1 MIRFH
6 KLALGAALVATLGL
20 IAPPHSM
27 MSSNGG
33 SNAACFFAAA
43 VEMTDAEKNAEDS
56 AASAAAEELLTAS
69 AAAATY
75 APPAGSSSF
84 AYEAEVSKML
94 DIVINSLY
102 TNKDIFLRELISNAS
117 DALDKIRFLSV
128 TKPELLGNTP
138 DLEMK
143 VEYDPDAKTLTVRD
157 TGIGMTKDDLIKN
170 LGTVARSGTTN
181 FIKALSESE
190 KNNVN
195 MIGMFGVGFYSTFLV
210 ADRVTVASKNNDED
224 TQYVWESLN
233 GESSFHVGPDP
244 RGNTLGRG
252 TEITLHLK
260 EEADQYL
267 SPYKLKELIR
277 HYSEF
282 VTHPVSLRQ
291 IKTVKV
297 PKEMDEFDEEEED
310 EVVEEEKKDTEE
322 GDTADDV
329 DGEKKEEMKEEKKKK
344 KKKVPEM
351 EDVTTYEYEQINT
364 DPAIWARDKENIT
377 DDEYQTFWQTLA
389 KGDGGDKA
397 EDWTHFNAEGN
408 INFKSILY
416 VPSEVPYQLQ
426 QGQLD
431 QMVNGLRLYVRKVLI
446 SDEFD
451 LMPRYLSFVKG
462 VVDSDDLPL
471 NVNRE
476 LLQESKIVKIIK
488 KKLVRKAIELI
499 RKMALAPMPDD
510 DDDAAEAEMDADGNP
525 IILDKPKKTHPYI
538 TWYKKF
544 GLSLKMGAI
553 DDSPNRDKLQKLLR
567 FKSSKTDGEDD
578 YVTLQEYVDRMK
590 DWQKDIYVFPGESM
604 KQLKE
609 SSFMDAFVD
618 RDVEV
623 LYLTDAIDEYY
634 LGQVRE
640 FSGHKYRDI
649 TKEGVKF
656 SDEDEDL
663 AKRRAKVYA
672 DKFKPLTK
680 FLKKLYGSD
689 VSRVSISKRLGRA
702 PAIVSSSEY
711 GNSANMDRIMRAQA
725 WAHKEQPMDNLFP
738 TGIMELNPR
747 HPFVIK
753 LLDSLPEDEDVD
765 VPDSVKDTAW
775 ILLDMATMSGGFP
788 IRDPKKYAARMTR
801 VLKSNLG
808 VDTLDL
814 VDEIDPPIADDEPDE
829 PTMETPNFDN
839 FDFDNLDMDDLDM

>member
-1 MIRFH
+1 MVRFH
-6 KLALGAALVATLGL
+6 KLALGAAFVA
-20 IAPPHSM
+20 AVSM
-27 MSSNGG
+27 FPSSNVGG
-33 SNAACFFAAA
+33 IAFASAAEMTEAEKSAEEAAA
-43 VEMTDAEKNAEDS
+43 A
-56 AASAAAEELLTAS
+56 AAAEEMID
-69 AAAATY
+69 AAQPY
-75 APPAGSSSF
+75 APPEGSSTF
-84 AYEAEVSKML
+84 EYEAEVHKML

-128 TKPELLGNTP
+128 TKPELLGDTKT
-138 DLEMK
+138 LEMK
-143 VEYDPDAKTLTVRD
+143 VEYDPDAKTLTIRD

-181 FIKALSESE
+181 FVKALSEAE
-190 KNNVN
+190 TNDVN

-210 ADRVTVASKNNDED
+210 ADRVTVASKSNDDD
-224 TQYVWESLN
+224 TQHIWESLN
-233 GESSFHVGPDP
+233 GEASFHVGPDP

-260 EEADQYL
+260 EDADEYL

-291 IKTVKV
+291 IKTAMV
-297 PKEMDEFDEEEED
+297 PKEKDEFEEAEADE
-310 EVVEEEKKDTEE
+310 
-322 GDTADDV
+322 
-329 DGEKKEEMKEEKKKK
+329 EKKEEGDDDIEVSDEDEKEEKE
-344 KKKVPEM
+344 PEM
-351 EDVTTYEYEQINT
+351 EEVTTYEYEQINT
-364 DPAIWARDKENIT
+364 DPAIWARDKDSIT
-377 DDEYQTFWQTLA
+377 DEEYQEFWNVVS
-389 KGDGGDKA
+389 KDGGKA

-416 VPSEVPYQLQ
+416 VPSDVPFALQ
-426 QGQLD
+426 QGQLEE
-431 QMVNGLRLYVRKVLI
+431 MSKGLRLYVRKVLI

-451 LMPRYLSFVKG
+451 LMPRYLSFIKG

-476 LLQESKIVKIIK
+476 TLQESKIIKIIK

-499 RKMALAPMPDD
+499 KKMSTAPMPEDEE
-510 DDDAAEAEMDADGNP
+510 AEAEVDADGNVITP
-525 IILDKPKKTHPYI
+525 EDKPAKIHPYI

-544 GLSLKMGAI
+544 GLSLKMGCI
-553 DDSPNRDKLQKLLR
+553 DDSANKDKLLKLLR
-567 FKSSKTDGEDD
+567 FKSSKSDGEDE
-578 YVTLQEYVDRMK
+578 YISLQDYVDRMK
-590 DWQKDIYVFPGESM
+590 DWQKEIYVFPGETI
-604 KQLKE
+604 KTLKE

-623 LYLTDAIDEYY
+623 IYLTDAIDEYFI
-634 LGQVRE
+634 QNVRE
-640 FSGHKYRDI
+640 FSGKKFRDI

-663 AKRRAKVYA
+663 AKRRSKVYA
-672 DKFKPLTK
+672 DTFKPLTK

-702 PAIVSSSEY
+702 PAIVSSSEW

-725 WAHKEQPMDNLFP
+725 FAHGVAPGESNMP
-738 TGIMELNPR
+738 TGILELNPR

-753 LLDSLPEDEDVD
+753 LLESLPEDEDAE
-765 VPDSVKDTAW
+765 VPESVKDTAW

-788 IRDPKKYAARMTR
+788 IRDPKKYAARMSR

-808 VDTLDL
+808 VDSLAL
-814 VDEIDPPIADDEPDE
+814 ADEIDPPEEDDEPEE
-829 PTMETPNFDN
+829 PEFAMPDMG
-839 FDFDNLDMDDLDM
+839 DFDMGDLGDLNLDDLDM

>member
-6 KLALGAALVATLGL
+6 KLALGAALVAVLGL
-20 IAPPHSM
+20 IPPSHIG
-27 MSSNGG
+27 NV
-33 SNAACFFAAA
+33 AFAATSD
-43 VEMTDAEKNAEDS
+43 MTDAEKKAEEVAATAAAQEILS
-56 AASAAAEELLTAS
+56 AATP
-69 AAAATY
+69 Y
-75 APPAGSSSF
+75 APPEGSSSF

-128 TKPELLGNTP
+128 TKPELLGETKE
-138 DLEMK
+138 LEIK
-143 VEYDPDAKTLTVRD
+143 VDYDPDNKTLTVRD
-157 TGIGMTKDDLIKN
+157 TGIGMTMDEMVKN

-210 ADRVTVASKNNDED
+210 ADRVTVASKSNEDD
-224 TQYVWESLN
+224 TQHVWESVN
-233 GESSFHVGPDP
+233 GESNFHVGPDP

-260 EEADQYL
+260 EDADQYL

-297 PKEMDEFDEEEED
+297 PKEEDEFKEDDEPKKDEGDDFEVTEEK
-310 EVVEEEKKDTEE
+310 VEE
-322 GDTADDV
+322 
-329 DGEKKEEMKEEKKKK
+329 KE
-344 KKKVPEM
+344 PEM
-351 EDVTTYEYEQINT
+351 EEVTTYEYEQINT
-364 DPAIWARDKENIT
+364 DPAIWARDKDVIT
-377 DDEYQTFWQTLA
+377 DEEYQEFWQVVS
-389 KGDGGDKA
+389 KGDGGQKA
-397 EDWTHFNAEGN
+397 EDWTHFTAEGN

-416 VPSEVPYQLQ
+416 VPSELPYALQ

-476 LLQESKIVKIIK
+476 TLQESKIVKIIK

-499 RKMALAPMPDD
+499 RKMATAPMPEEDEPT
-510 DDDAAEAEMDADGNP
+510 EAEIDAEGNS
-525 IILDKPKKTHPYI
+525 IIPEDKPKKIHPYI
-538 TWYKKF
+538 SWYKKF
-544 GLSLKMGAI
+544 GLSLKMGCI
-553 DDSPNRDKLQKLLR
+553 DDSANRDKLQKLLR
-567 FKSSKTDGEDD
+567 FKTSKTDGEND
-578 YVTLQEYVDRMK
+578 YVSLQEYVDRMK
-590 DWQKDIYVFPGESM
+590 DWQKEIYVFPGESM
-604 KQLKE
+604 KALKE
-609 SSFMDAFVD
+609 SSFMDAFIE

-623 LYLTDAIDEYY
+623 IYFTDAIDEYY
-634 LGQVRE
+634 LGNVRE
-640 FSGHKYRDI
+640 FSGHKFRDI

-656 SDEDEDL
+656 SDEDENV

-672 DKFKPLTK
+672 EKFKPLTK
-680 FLKKLYGSD
+680 YLKKLYGSD

-702 PAIVSSSEY
+702 PAIVSASEW

-725 WAHKEQPMDNLFP
+725 WAHKDAPEPHFSS
-738 TGIMELNPR
+738 GIMELNPR

-753 LLDSLPEDEDVD
+753 LLESIPEDEEAE
-765 VPDSVKDTAW
+765 VPESVKDAAW

-788 IRDPKKYAARMTR
+788 IRDPKKYASRMTR

-808 VDTLDL
+808 VESLDL
-814 VDEIDPPIADDEPDE
+814 AAEIDPPEEDDEPDE
-829 PTMETPNFDN
+829 PEFDMP
-839 FDFDNLDMDDLDM
+839 DMKEFNMGDLDMEDLDM

>member
-1 MIRFH
+1 MIRLH

-56 AASAAAEELLTAS
+56 AASAAAEELLTA

-138 DLEMK
+138 DLEVK

-310 EVVEEEKKDTEE
+310 EVVEDEKKDTEE

-344 KKKVPEM
+344 DPEM

-377 DDEYQTFWQTLA
+377 DDEYQAFWKMLA

-416 VPSEVPYQLQ
+416 VPSELPYQLQ

-499 RKMALAPMPDD
+499 RKMALAPMPD

-609 SSFMDAFVD
+609 SSFMDAFLD

-753 LLDSLPEDEDVD
+753 LLDSLPEDEDDD

-829 PTMETPNFDN
+829 PTMETHDFDN
-839 FDFDNLDMDDLDM
+839 FNFDNLDMDDLDM